1 MYVNFYVCFR
11 KSASCT
17 HVSALL
23 HALTALAAPRFQLQP
38 SEAGQMVADESDD
51 VTPVTSLPCQWKPPR
66 KRKESTMRVGEVTFE
81 KHVYGRQKKRALRQ
95 AEEFDP
101 RPLCFRGTAH
111 ERLPQLLD
119 AIRSQNLCISLLFDN
134 KFRHW
139 ESDTNAPENP
149 SLPSVSSLR
158 DLVNAFKASLAVSSE
173 VIRKTER
180 ETMQQRNSSLWFKVR
195 CYRLTA
201 SLFGEIAHRKST
213 TPPDSL
219 VLRILQPKQFS
230 SAAVAWGI
238 AKESTAIEEY
248 ICHQKMNGHPDLMV
262 SPCGFHISESY
273 PYLGATPDGA
283 VYDPSNSAQPFGFLE
298 VKCPYSHRNVTPQEV
313 CSTSGFC
320 CTLDGSV
327 MTLRR
332 NHKYFAQVQ
341 GQMAIGGREWC
352 DFVVYTTK
360 GIHIERI
367 HFDNQYWEKIL
378 LPKLQEFYDNCVG
391 PEIVSPIHVLE
402 LPMRN
407 LANC

>member
-119 AIRSQNLCISLLFDN
+119 AIRNQNLCISLLFDN

-173 VIRKTER
+173 VI
-180 ETMQQRNSSLWFKVR
+180 
-195 CYRLTA
+195 
-201 SLFGEIAHRKST
+201 
-213 TPPDSL
+213 
-219 VLRILQPKQFS
+219 
-230 SAAVAWGI
+230 
-238 AKESTAIEEY
+238 
-248 ICHQKMNGHPDLMV
+248 
-262 SPCGFHISESY
+262 
-273 PYLGATPDGA
+273 
-283 VYDPSNSAQPFGFLE
+283 
-298 VKCPYSHRNVTPQEV
+298 
-313 CSTSGFC
+313 
-320 CTLDGSV
+320 
-327 MTLRR
+327 
-332 NHKYFAQVQ
+332 
-341 GQMAIGGREWC
+341 
-352 DFVVYTTK
+352 
-360 GIHIERI
+360 
-367 HFDNQYWEKIL
+367 
-378 LPKLQEFYDNCVG
+378 
-391 PEIVSPIHVLE
+391 
-402 LPMRN
+402 
-407 LANC
+407 